1 MPKCPY
7 CKKDLIIE
15 DFFEVSTKVTRKG
28 KIKAKVKGF
37 RGEKRSK
44 GWGGYKMWSCPACDN
59 ILGFSE
65 YKYSSAT

>member
-44 GWGGYKMWSCPACDN
+44 GWGS
-59 ILGFSE
+59 
-65 YKYSSAT
+65 